1 MRPIWTIAKQELK
14 SHFDSLMAYIL
25 LTLFLG
31 FSGLFTWMYGNDIFI
46 VGQASLQVFFS
57 IAYMTLFFVIPALTM
72 RSLAEE
78 TRSGTIELLLTKP
91 INHQQVVWGKYLATF
106 LLVVIALAL
115 TIPYYITVASIG
127 NIDHGAVISGYFGLL
142 LMSSA
147 YIGIGLFASSITNNQ
162 IVSFLLALLIGVF
175 FHILFGVFGS
185 NLSGILGK
193 VFYYLSMNTH
203 FESITRGVIDTKDLI
218 YFATITYAGVFLAEK
233 AIQSKTS

>member
-91 INHQQVVWGKYLATF
+91 INHQQIVWGKFLATL
-106 LLVVIALAL
+106 LLVLIALGL
-115 TIPYYITVASIG
+115 TLPYYITVASIG

-142 LMSSA
+142 LMSAS

-185 NLSGILGK
+185 NLSGVLGQ

-203 FESITRGVIDTKDLI
+203 FESITRGVIDTKDLV
-218 YFATITYAGVFLAEK
+218 YFITLAYAGVFLAEK
-233 AIQSKTS
+233 SIQSKTS